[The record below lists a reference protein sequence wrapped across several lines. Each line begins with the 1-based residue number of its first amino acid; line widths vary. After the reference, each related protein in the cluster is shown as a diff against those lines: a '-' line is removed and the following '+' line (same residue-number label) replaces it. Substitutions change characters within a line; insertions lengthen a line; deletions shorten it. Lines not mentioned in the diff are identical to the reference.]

1 METENKN
8 FGNKI
13 INGYSKFRKLTTGN
27 SLEDLKNKN
36 SFSFIESIKEK
47 FYYYIL
53 GLIVGLIINWKLT
66 IALVLTICFAIFL
79 ENFVKI
85 AKKAAIDAEKEINN
99 K

>member
-1 METENKN
+1 METGSKN

-13 INGYSKFRKLTTGN
+13 ISGYSKFRKLTTGN
-27 SLEDLKNKN
+27 SLEDLRNKN
-36 SFSFIESIKEK
+36 SFSFIESLKEK
-47 FYYYIL
+47 YYYYII

-66 IALVLTICFAIFL
+66 IALISTILFAIFL

-85 AKKAAIDAEKEINN
+85 AKKAAKEAEEEIN